1 MTQKP
6 NMIHLKKNI
15 REMNYLILPKNFKS
29 KEWIYF
35 SAQSVKI
42 YFFVLCSV
50 LIKRVDNLSQFENF
64 LLNKYVSKMHT
75 ITNLVYRD
83 KLHVKITKL

>member
-15 REMNYLILPKNFKS
+15 REMNYLILQKKFKS

-35 SAQSVKI
+35 SAQGVKI
-42 YFFVLCSV
+42 YFFVLCTV
-50 LIKRVDNLSQFENF
+50 LLKRVDNLSQFENF
-64 LLNKYVSKMHT
+64 LMHT